1 MTNIGPSEIE
11 EDAPL
16 LLHRHSAPTED
27 AEENEVYDV
36 EDSPRRAEVEKALLH
51 KLDRRMSILI
61 LIYILNYID
70 RNNAAAARLRGFE
83 EDLGLQGSQFAT
95 VLSILY
101 IGYITM
107 QVPSNMFLNHM
118 GRPSLYMGC
127 CMAVWGLLSMATGLA
142 TNFYGVVVTRFF
154 IGVSECAFFPGAL
167 FLISKWYKRNELSQ
181 RTAMLVCGSLISSA
195 FGSLIA
201 SGILDL
207 MEGVWGYRAW
217 RWLFFVEGG
226 MTVVVAIISIF
237 VLPDF
242 PENSSGWI
250 TPEERAV
257 ALKRMAEE
265 ADSHGP
271 KNSTKTGQ
279 LAGLALALRDGKV
292 WYLTLL
298 MTFMNLSLS
307 FNAYFPTLV
316 STLGY
321 GRTTTL
327 LLCAPPWLF
336 ATFEA
341 FVWAR
346 HSDRAEERC
355 KHMIMSVCLG
365 IAGFML
371 AFWSMNAFLR
381 YIAMFMMAQMYAGNI
396 VFTAWASASVAHP
409 PAKRAVALAFMNSV
423 ASFGNVFGSYEW
435 PSEWGPTY
443 RGSFILTSLTALIA
457 IGMALAFRHHL
468 TRLNDEAAKKEL
480 DDGDD
485 TPGYRYML

>member
-1 MTNIGPSEIE
+1 MTNLGSSEIE
-11 EDAPL
+11 EGAPL

-27 AEENEVYDV
+27 AEGNEVYDA

-127 CMAVWGLLSMATGLA
+127 CMAVWGLLSMATGISSYLSALA
-142 TNFYGVVVTRFF
+142 
-154 IGVSECAFFPGAL
+154 SL

-257 ALKRMAEE
+257 ALKRMEEE

-355 KHMIMSVCLG
+355 KHMIM
-365 IAGFML
+365 FML

-457 IGMALAFRHHL
+457 IGMALAFRQHL